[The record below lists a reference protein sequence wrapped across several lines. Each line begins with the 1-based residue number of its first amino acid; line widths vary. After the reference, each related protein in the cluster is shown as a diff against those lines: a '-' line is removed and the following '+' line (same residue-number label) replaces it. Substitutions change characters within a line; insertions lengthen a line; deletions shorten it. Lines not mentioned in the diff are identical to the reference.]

1 MRNLSFFFCNNFAAV
16 EEEIEGDLTDGSD
29 EFTEETEEVVED
41 IFGVPSDCSRQDVQ
55 NSAIKLLASRSIIF
69 A

>member
-1 MRNLSFFFCNNFAAV
+1 M

-29 EFTEETEEVVED
+29 ESMEELEEVVGD
-41 IFGVPSDCSRQDVQ
+41 ISGGPSDCSRQDVQ

-69 A
+69 V